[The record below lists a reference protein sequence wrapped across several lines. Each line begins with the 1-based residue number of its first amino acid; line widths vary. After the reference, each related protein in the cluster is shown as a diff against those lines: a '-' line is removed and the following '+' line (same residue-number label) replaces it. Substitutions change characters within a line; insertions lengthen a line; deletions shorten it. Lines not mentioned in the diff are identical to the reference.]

1 MSESK
6 VIVITGASSGIGAAT
21 ALRLAKSGH
30 RVVIGAR
37 RILRL
42 KEIVET
48 ITAAGG
54 DAVCHTVDVTS
65 QTSVEDFATFAMKR
79 YGRIDVWFNNAGLM
93 PHSPFIEDHLE
104 DWNRMIDV
112 NLRGV
117 LYGIH
122 AALPIMRK
130 QHAGYII
137 NTASVAAHAVHQ
149 GGGVYSATKAGVYM
163 ISEALRQE
171 EAAAKSGVRVTVVSP
186 GAVQTEIANQ
196 IPDQAVRERIQ
207 ASHDALGVKADRI
220 AATIQAAIDL
230 PADTDV
236 FELIVRPTAQP

>member
-21 ALRLAKSGH
+21 ALRLAKAGNK
-30 RVVIGAR
+30 VVIGAR
-37 RILRL
+37 RLLRL
-42 KEIVET
+42 QDIVAEIE
-48 ITAAGG
+48 AAGG
-54 DAVCHTVDVTS
+54 SAACHTVDVTD
-65 QTSVEDFATFAMKR
+65 QASVEALAAFAVQT

-93 PHSPFIEDHLE
+93 PHSPFIEDHID

-122 AALPIMRK
+122 AALPIMRH
-130 QHAGYII
+130 QHAGHII

-171 EAAAKSGVRVTVVSP
+171 EGAANSGVRVTIVSP

-196 IPDQAVRERIQ
+196 IPDKEVRERVQ
-207 ASHDALGVKADRI
+207 ASHDAVGLNADRI

-236 FELIVRPTAQP
+236 FEMIVRPTAQA

>member
-6 VIVITGASSGIGAAT
+6 VVVITGASSGIGAAT
-21 ALRLAKSGH
+21 ALRLAKSGY

-42 KEIVET
+42 NEIVET

-54 DAVCHTVDVTS
+54 DAVCHIVDVTDR
-65 QTSVEDFATFAMKR
+65 TSVEDLAAFAMKQ

-122 AALPIMRK
+122 AVLPIMRD
-130 QHAGYII
+130 QHAGHII

-171 EAAAKSGVRVTVVSP
+171 EAAANSGVRLTVISP

-196 IPDQAVRERIQ
+196 IPDKAVRERVQ
-207 ASHDALGVKADRI
+207 ASHDAVGLEADRI
-220 AATIQAAIDL
+220 AATIQAVIDL
-230 PADTDV
+230 PDDTDV
-236 FELIVRPTAQP
+236 FEMIVRPTAQA

>member
-6 VIVITGASSGIGAAT
+6 VVVITGASSGIGAAT
-21 ALRLAKSGH
+21 ALRLTKAGH

-37 RILRL
+37 RLLRL
-42 KEIVET
+42 KKIVSQIE
-48 ITAAGG
+48 AAGG
-54 DAVCHTVDVTS
+54 SAVCHSVDVTD
-65 QTSVEDFATFAMKR
+65 QASVDEFAAFAMKQ

-122 AALPIMRK
+122 AALPIMRA
-130 QHAGYII
+130 QHAGHII

-149 GGGVYSATKAGVYM
+149 GGGVYSVTKAGVYM

-171 EAAAKSGVRVTVVSP
+171 EAAANSGVRVTVISP

-196 IPDQAVRERIQ
+196 IPDKAVRERVQ
-207 ASHDALGVKADRI
+207 ASHDAVGLEADRI
-220 AATIQAAIDL
+220 AATIQAVIDL

-236 FELIVRPTAQP
+236 FEMIVRPTAQA

>member
-6 VIVITGASSGIGAAT
+6 VVVIIGASSGIGEAT
-21 ALRLAKSGH
+21 ALRLAKSGY

-42 KEIVET
+42 NEIVET

-54 DAVCHTVDVTS
+54 DAVCHIVDVTDR
-65 QTSVEDFATFAMKR
+65 TSVEDLATFAMKQ

-93 PHSPFIEDHLE
+93 PHSAFIEDHLE

-122 AALPIMRK
+122 AVLPIMRK
-130 QHAGYII
+130 QHAGHII

-171 EAAAKSGVRVTVVSP
+171 EAAANSGVRVTVISP

-196 IPDQAVRERIQ
+196 IPDKAVRERVQ
-207 ASHDALGVKADRI
+207 ASHDAVGLEADRI
-220 AATIQAAIDL
+220 AATIQAVIDL
-230 PADTDV
+230 PDDTDV
-236 FELIVRPTAQP
+236 FEMIVRPTAQA